1 MEEEFLGGLHH
12 APVKIYII
20 APGLSMLQQF
30 CLKKA
35 AMGLVKRMQQNW
47 ERTTFDMTKWL
58 RENASIF
65 VDRKQHR
72 LCQNASKVAATE
84 QTLAGKNVDPVQREK
99 CMEIKSPSRGR
110 RQRRVC

>member
-1 MEEEFLGGLHH
+1 MSVLFQEENGTRG
-12 APVKIYII
+12 
-20 APGLSMLQQF
+20 S
-30 CLKKA
+30 
-35 AMGLVKRMQQNW
+35 KR
-47 ERTTFDMTKWL
+47 RL